1 MHGLPLQLT
10 AEEVTLA
17 RDEGWAVL
25 RGPVG
30 GEQYVNTNDNAAK
43 KRKWTGARYTAEDDD
58 YESES
63 EEDYYNDNEED
74 EEPKPAPWQ
83 DDLAHGSQFEIPTTI
98 EEAQAA
104 QEGVKESKKIPSSI
118 DNEGKSEAVSWPF
131 PENTQERHQFI
142 VFRDLHQRG
151 FRITGG
157 SKFGADFLLYPG
169 DPSLYHAQFCVR
181 LMPRGAPILPALLA
195 SACRGS
201 FQARKH
207 LLIASVI
214 EPGEITDQKGSNP
227 KVQYMTFGPV
237 DGFG

>member
-1 MHGLPLQLT
+1 M
-10 AEEVTLA
+10 
-17 RDEGWAVL
+17 
-25 RGPVG
+25 
-30 GEQYVNTNDNAAK
+30 
-43 KRKWTGARYTAEDDD
+43 
-58 YESES
+58 
-63 EEDYYNDNEED
+63 
-74 EEPKPAPWQ
+74 
-83 DDLAHGSQFEIPTTI
+83 
-98 EEAQAA
+98 
-104 QEGVKESKKIPSSI
+104 
-118 DNEGKSEAVSWPF
+118 
-131 PENTQERHQFI
+131 
-142 VFRDLHQRG
+142 HQRG